1 MGISVGAV
9 FKPGD
14 KVLRSGVYRVAHGGT
29 HSREHDVTC
38 IYGMTFPYC
47 NECGA
52 SCQFTLRCAV
62 NSTTTETPAPR
73 HLVVRAASCETTVGF
88 ATISATNQANAG
100 DSHLAI

>member
-1 MGISVGAV
+1 MRRIHGTEVVESLQGRERTQMGISVGAV

-14 KVLRSGVYRVAHGGT
+14 KVLRSGVYRVAHGET

-52 SCQFTLRCAV
+52 SCQFTLRM
-62 NSTTTETPAPR
+62 
-73 HLVVRAASCETTVGF
+73 AAQDIAFDQRFV
-88 ATISATNQANAG
+88 ATNTFNDKEA
-100 DSHLAI
+100 

>member
-29 HSREHDVTC
+29 HSREHHVTC

-47 NECGA
+47 NACGA
-52 SCQFTLRCAV
+52 SCRFILRM
-62 NSTTTETPAPR
+62 
-73 HLVVRAASCETTVGF
+73 AAQDIAFDQHFV
-88 ATISATNQANAG
+88 ATNNLNDLEA
-100 DSHLAI
+100 